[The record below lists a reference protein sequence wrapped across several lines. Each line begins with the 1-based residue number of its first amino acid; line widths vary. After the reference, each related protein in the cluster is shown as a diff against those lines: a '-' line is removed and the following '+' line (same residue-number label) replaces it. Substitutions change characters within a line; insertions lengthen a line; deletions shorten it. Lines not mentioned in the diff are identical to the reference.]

1 MRKLRRVSVMSAIA
15 ACAIVMTAGW
25 ARAETPNACV
35 PRDDLLE
42 AHMYLRSL
50 SLDLRGDLPKPDELA
65 AIDSAAD
72 PIEQVRVLE
81 REWLESDEFAA
92 RVVRRHRDLLW
103 NNISNQALVAVNHVI
118 GANNVPLDDGTPATK
133 AIYIRPSQRSLQY
146 RGIAIAG
153 VLPRLTQQI
162 PCLPILQSE
171 LEAMTQEE
179 LETKFGAGVVV
190 GSRNGIRYVDVKNPL
205 SKNDATNKDTLYHRE
220 GYVEMRPFWAPTTTI
235 AICAFDAQT
244 REVAVDGVNRCDDQ
258 LTAGD
263 VSCGCGPD
271 VRFCGTGATQTAIT
285 TSMTKAI
292 ELQVRDI
299 VLSGGS
305 YYDLFL
311 SPLTYVNGPMAYFYR
326 YQTGVYNRLDLAP
339 VPLEEIP
346 ADIIDFTKV
355 NEWRLVSAGPRAAG
369 VLTAPGYLLRF
380 QTNRARA
387 NRFFDKFLCMPFQ
400 APTQGLPSPDDPC
413 SAEPDLQKRCG
424 CNYCHVTLEPAAAH
438 WSRWAEAGAAFMS
451 SSDYPKVRQDCLAC
465 ANGDSTQCSREC
477 RLHYHVSSLM
487 SGDPYLGMFNGYLFI
502 KDADHPNIEEGP
514 KLLVLSSIVD
524 GTMQECTAK
533 MAFEWL
539 LGRQPSG
546 EKDDAWVEQIVSEFT
561 ASGYDYKQLVRSI
574 VESDNYRRVP

>member
-1 MRKLRRVSVMSAIA
+1 MQKLRRASVVSAIA
-15 ACAIVMTAGW
+15 ACAIVMTAESV
-25 ARAETPNACV
+25 RADEPNACV
-35 PRDDLLE
+35 PRDELVE

-50 SLDLRGDLPKPDELA
+50 SLDLRGDLPHPDELA
-65 AIDSAAD
+65 ALDGAAD
-72 PIEQVRVLE
+72 PIAQARTLE
-81 REWLESDEFAA
+81 REWLETDEFAA

-103 NNISNQALVAVNHVI
+103 NNISNQALVAVNHVV
-118 GANNVPLDDGTPATK
+118 GSVAVPNDDATPGNTP
-133 AIYIRPSQRSLQY
+133 IYIRPSQRSLQY
-146 RGIAIAG
+146 RGIMVAG
-153 VLPRLTQQI
+153 ALPRLTQQI
-162 PCLPILQSE
+162 PCVPVLQSE
-171 LEAMTQEE
+171 LNAMTQAQ
-179 LETKFGAGVVV
+179 LDAKFGTGTVF
-190 GSRNGIRYVDVKNPL
+190 GERNGIRYVDIKNPL
-205 SKNDATNKDTLYHRE
+205 SKNDATNKDTIYHRE
-220 GYVEMRPFWAPTTTI
+220 GYVQVHPFWAPTTTI
-235 AICAFDAQT
+235 NMCAFDAQT
-244 REVAVDGVNRCDDQ
+244 RELAVDGVNRCDDQ
-258 LTAGD
+258 QTAGD
-263 VSCGCGPD
+263 LSCGCGPD
-271 VRFCGTGATQTAIT
+271 VRYCGTGATQSAIT
-285 TSMTKAI
+285 TAMTKAV

-311 SPLTYVNGPMAYFYR
+311 SPMTYINGPMAYFYR
-326 YQTGVYNRLDLAP
+326 YQTRVYNRLDLTP
-339 VPLEEIP
+339 VPLESIP
-346 ADIIDFTKV
+346 PELVDFTKV
-355 NEWRLVSAGPRAAG
+355 DEWQSVSVGPRAAG
-369 VLTAPGYLLRF
+369 VLTAPGFLLRF

-438 WSRWAEAGAAFMS
+438 WSRWTEAGAGYMGSAE
-451 SSDYPKVRQDCLAC
+451 YPKVRQDCLAC

-487 SGDPYLGMFNGYLFI
+487 SGDPYLGQFNGYLFM
-502 KDADHPNIEEGP
+502 KDADAPNIEEGP

-539 LGRQPSG
+539 LGRQPNG
-546 EKDDAWVEQIVSEFT
+546 AEDDEWVEQIVAEFT